1 MQFSL
6 LKLATYAGLIQA
18 AAAAVPVGTPITSC
32 TVDKNIALTFDDGP
46 FEYTT
51 ELLDQLKKYG
61 YKATFFLNG
70 NNWGN
75 INNYK
80 SVVQRMIKEGHQV
93 GSHTYS
99 HPDLATI
106 SSAEI
111 RTQMTRLEAD
121 FLNIIG
127 KYPTYMRAPYFSYGS
142 NALPVMKTLGYHVI
156 GADVDT
162 LDWEY
167 NTPAETDIALKLFKQ
182 GTTALKT
189 ISLFHD
195 VHANTV
201 RNLIPKVLDAVK
213 RSTRIPV
220 TVGQCLGDPSAN
232 WYKTTKRTKRD
243 LEEVDAIVEKE
254 VTERAL
260 SNYIEHSRFR
270 RTTKA

>member
-18 AAAAVPVGTPITSC
+18 AAAAVPVGVEIKKC
-32 TVDKNIALTFDDGP
+32 TVDRNIALTFDDGP
-46 FEYTT
+46 FEYTN

-61 YKATFFLNG
+61 YKATFFMNG
-70 NNWGN
+70 QNWAN
-75 INNYK
+75 INDYAATVK
-80 SVVQRMIKEGHQV
+80 RVLSEGHQL

-99 HPDLATI
+99 HPDLATV
-106 SSAEI
+106 SNAEA

-121 FLNIIG
+121 FLKIVG
-127 KYPTYMRAPYFSYGS
+127 KYPTYMRPPYFSYTS
-142 NALPVMKTLGYHVI
+142 NTLSVMKTLGYHVI
-156 GADVDT
+156 GADVDS

-167 NTPAETDIALKLFKQ
+167 NTPAETNTALNLFKK
-182 GTTALKT
+182 GITAGGS
-189 ISLFHD
+189 IALFHD
-195 VHANTV
+195 VHVNTV
-201 RNLIPKVLDAVK
+201 RNLMPKVLDAVS

-243 LEEVDAIVEKE
+243 LEEIDAAEEKE

-260 SNYIEHSRFR
+260 ANYVEHSRFR
-270 RTTKA
+270 RHTKA

>member
-46 FEYTT
+46 FDYTN

-75 INNYK
+75 INDYK
-80 SVVQRMIKEGHQV
+80 SVVQRMINEGHQV

-106 SSAEI
+106 SSSEI

-142 NALPVMKTLGYHVI
+142 NSLPVMKTLGYHVI

-167 NTPAETDIALKLFKQ
+167 NTPDETDKALKLFKQ
-182 GTTALKT
+182 GTTALRT

-195 VHANTV
+195 VHSNTV

-220 TVGQCLGDPSAN
+220 TVGQCLGDPASN

-243 LEEVDAIVEKE
+243 IEELEAAEEKE
-254 VTERAL
+254 ITERAL

>member
-46 FEYTT
+46 FDYTT

-75 INNYK
+75 INDYK
-80 SVVQRMIKEGHQV
+80 SVVQRMINEGHQV

-195 VHANTV
+195 VHVNTV